1 MANVVVSQES
11 FATNP
16 IDVVERM
23 VDENEWFSER
33 RSDGEMSVQAP
44 GQWCDYS
51 LYFAWNRTASAM
63 HFTCAF
69 EARVPPEKRAT
80 IYELLARINERIW
93 LGHFA
98 LCDEEGMPMY
108 RHTMLLRGVGGPTSE
123 QVQDLLE
130 VALEE
135 CERFYPAFQHVIW
148 AGKNAE
154 DAIAAAILD
163 PVGEA

>member
-1 MANVVVSQES
+1 MANVSLSSGSLE
-11 FATNP
+11 ANP

-33 RSDGEMSVQAP
+33 SSDGEMSGQAP

-51 LYFAWNRTASAM
+51 LYFAWNKSASAM

-69 EARVPPEKRAT
+69 EARVPPEKRGT
-80 IYELLARINERIW
+80 IYELLARINQRIW

-98 LCDEEGMPMY
+98 LCDDEGMPMY
-108 RHTMLLRGVGGPTSE
+108 RYTMLLSGAGGSTNE

-130 VALEE
+130 VALAE

-148 AGKNAE
+148 AGKNAD

-163 PVGEA
+163 PIGEA